1 MEGGGGLTAFL
12 PPISSSPP
20 PQGQAFNQRTQRVQ
34 SGQALDPPPGLEV
47 GAGGLAG
54 AEVSD
59 PRGECDRHCSSLQPL
74 SRDRLLP
81 TRMTQGQFPWESA
94 QAGSGY
100 SSFPQRLSLQ
110 ALSAH
115 PSGVC
120 HIPSSPWPE
129 LASES

>member
-1 MEGGGGLTAFL
+1 M
-12 PPISSSPP
+12 PPLCETQEDELQVHSVTPELGTLSGSCESLCEH
-20 PQGQAFNQRTQRVQ
+20 QR
-34 SGQALDPPPGLEV
+34 LEV

-59 PRGECDRHCSSLQPL
+59 PRGECDSHCSSLQPL

-94 QAGSGY
+94 QAGSDY